1 MQSNCAAAERNST
14 LSPHVATRAN
24 ARRATRDARPTT
36 STLTRGHATDTDGAP
51 QARSRQ
57 GLRKLAA
64 ARTVGMAGAGAAQLR
79 ERASRFGDGPRRYTL
94 IATGRPLLGG
104 QLACTNTTAY
114 RHMHAMP
121 RAPRRTPRASC
132 GASCVEPQCKSLRHA
147 PLRRRKALPHL
158 ICACVWATLTTV
170 APAATE
176 VTAMMAHGR
185 REGGPRGR
193 WGRGTARTRTGGHM
207 SKRHPRMTR

>member
-114 RHMHAMP
+114 RHMHACHVHLGVHP
-121 RAPRRTPRASC
+121 AHLVAHLALNPSANPYATPHSA
-132 GASCVEPQCKSLRHA
+132 VVRHC
-147 PLRRRKALPHL
+147 R
-158 ICACVWATLTTV
+158 I
-170 APAATE
+170 
-176 VTAMMAHGR
+176 
-185 REGGPRGR
+185 
-193 WGRGTARTRTGGHM
+193 
-207 SKRHPRMTR
+207 